1 MAQDQTPPKKGLEN
15 RLANETS
22 PYLLQHKDN
31 PVHWQ
36 PWDAQALKIAED
48 LKKPIL
54 LSIGYSACHWCH
66 VMAHES
72 FENESIAAV
81 MNELFVNI
89 KVDREER
96 PDIDDI
102 YMSALHMM
110 GEQGGWPLT
119 MFLLPDGRPFWGGT
133 YFPPTAKYG
142 RAGFPDICRE
152 IARICQDESEKVL
165 DNAKKLTEALNNQN
179 NASFKTA
186 GLEQL
191 SPDVPLGVPD
201 DLASEASE
209 NLARQI
215 DLTYGGMRGAPKF
228 PQPLIYDLLWQDWL
242 RNGRDVSREAVLIT
256 LSGLCHG
263 GIFDHVRGGFCRYSV
278 DAEWLV
284 PHFEKMIY
292 DNALL
297 LDLMG
302 GVWKSTHDGVLKD
315 RIEKTVGW
323 LFNEMLI
330 STTNKAQGNNI
341 AFAASLDADSE
352 GEEGKYYV
360 WTTTELASLLGDN
373 FSAFARDYRVTDAG
387 NFPEGGDVNILNRL
401 PPSLNNDNFEEEAQH
416 AQSLDILARAQNLRT
431 PPGRDDKILA
441 DWNGLVIAALARL
454 APIFQNKNWLDKAEE
469 AFKGILHIMSYEDA
483 GFIKLA
489 HAARKDSRLNVSMAE
504 DYANM
509 ADAALALFSATGRA
523 DYLSTAETLI
533 KTLEHFYA
541 DGLGGFYMTASGAEA
556 LIARPHNSYD
566 SATPNAN
573 GTMVDIYRRLSIF
586 TGEQKYRN
594 KLEALIKTQAITAIK
609 HYPQMPRY
617 LTETENTRHQASCVI
632 IGDPSDDGFK
642 LLMETAHAHPC
653 PGLVVHP
660 VIPGQNPPSH
670 IPLDGTTN
678 INSASDKMSFAFD
691 QPTAYVCT
699 HNACLP
705 PAKSVEDLTARLNGF
720 LHVAVLNIE

>member
-1 MAQDQTPPKKGLEN
+1 MAKDLTPSAKGLEN

-36 PWDAQALKIAED
+36 PWDANALKTAQN
-48 LKKPIL
+48 LKRPIL

-72 FENESIAAV
+72 FENEAIAGV
-81 MNELFVNI
+81 MNELFINI

-110 GEQGGWPLT
+110 GEHGGWPLT

-133 YFPPTAKYG
+133 YFPPIAKYG
-142 RAGFPDICRE
+142 RPGFPDICRE
-152 IARICQDESEKVL
+152 IARICQEENKKVL
-165 DNAKKLTEALNNQN
+165 ENADKLTEALNNKN
-179 NASFKTA
+179 NVTLKTA
-186 GLEQL
+186 GMEQL
-191 SPDVPLGVPD
+191 SPDLPLGVPK

-215 DLTYGGMRGAPKF
+215 DLTYGGMQGAPKF

-242 RNGRDVSREAVLIT
+242 RGGRDVSREAVLIT

-263 GIFDHVRGGFCRYSV
+263 GIFDHVRGGFCRYAV

-302 GVWKSTHDGVLKD
+302 SVWKSTHNEMVKD

-330 STTNKAQGNNI
+330 NTSDITQSGDV
-341 AFAASLDADSE
+341 AFTASLDADSE

-360 WTTTELASLLGDN
+360 WSVAELKSLLGEN
-373 FSAFARDYRVTDAG
+373 FSTFAHTYRVTTPG
-387 NFPEGGDVNILNRL
+387 NFPEGGAVNILNRL
-401 PPSLNNDNFEEEAQH
+401 PPSLLNDGFDEEFQHTQSLNILAQ
-416 AQSLDILARAQNLRT
+416 AQSLRT
-431 PPGRDDKILA
+431 PPGRDDKTLA
-441 DWNGLVIAALARL
+441 DWNGLIIAALARL
-454 APIFQNKNWLDKAEE
+454 APVFQNINWLDIAAA
-469 AFKGILHIMSYEDA
+469 AFAGILNTSSYEDD
-483 GFIKLA
+483 GFLKLA
-489 HAARKDSRLNVSMAE
+489 HAARGEARLDVSMAE

-523 DYLSTAETLI
+523 DYLTTAEKFI
-533 KTLEHFYA
+533 KTLESFYA
-541 DGLGGFYMTASGAEA
+541 DSLGGFYMTASGAEA
-556 LIARPHNSYD
+556 LIARPHNNYD
-566 SATPNAN
+566 GATPNAN
-573 GTMVDIYRRLSIF
+573 GTMVGVYRRLSIF
-586 TGEQKYRN
+586 TGKQDYRE
-594 KLEALIKTQAITAIK
+594 KLENLIKTQAITAIK

-632 IGDPSDDGFK
+632 VGDPTESGFK
-642 LLMETAHAHPC
+642 LLLETAHAHPC

-660 VIPGQNPPSH
+660 VLPGQDLPPH
-670 IPLDGTTN
+670 IPLEEAPKMG
-678 INSASDKMSFAFD
+678 AVSDKMSFAFD

-705 PAKSVEDLTARLNGF
+705 PAKSVEELTTRLNGF
-720 LHVAVLNIE
+720 LHVSVLNFE